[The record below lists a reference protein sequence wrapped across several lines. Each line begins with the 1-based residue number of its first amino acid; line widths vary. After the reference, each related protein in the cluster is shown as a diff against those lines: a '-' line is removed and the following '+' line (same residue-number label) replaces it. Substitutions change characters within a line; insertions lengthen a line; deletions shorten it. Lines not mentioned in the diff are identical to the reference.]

1 MAKHSVGWVASQK
14 RWLLA
19 FLVML
24 SVSTLIAFFIRAA
37 FDSCDRNLDV
47 VGKRVPLGSPIGTSP
62 SPLSFMKS
70 KLVLLVSHELSL
82 SGIDINFLTFFF
94 LLAKFG
100 EFNAFL
106 SFEVTAFYLSYYFD

>member
-37 FDSCDRNLDV
+37 FDTCDRNLDV
-47 VGKRVPLGSPIGTSP
+47 VDKSPKRVPSGSIVGASP
-62 SPLSFMKS
+62 NPLKFMKS

-82 SGIDINFLTFFF
+82 SGNLQFNVSK
-94 LLAKFG
+94 LLALCYSVMGF
-100 EFNAFL
+100 F
-106 SFEVTAFYLSYYFD
+106 SV

>member
-14 RWLLA
+14 WWLLA

-37 FDSCDRNLDV
+37 FDTCDRNLDAV
-47 VGKRVPLGSPIGTSP
+47 DKRPSTVPYSDFIVGASPNPLK
-62 SPLSFMKS
+62 LMKS

-82 SGIDINFLTFFF
+82 SGGPLLLMELAF
-94 LLAKFG
+94 LLRSGGAPVELHG
-100 EFNAFL
+100 WLERR
-106 SFEVTAFYLSYYFD
+106 